1 MKQVIREKR
10 DRQTEEEAETE
21 TERKRKIPIAAIKYH
36 PGLAQCCDDNKY
48 DMLHKAACRVYNI
61 MCNLYF
67 TKYIKAMRRDVLT
80 E

>member
-10 DRQTEEEAETE
+10 ERQTEEEAETE

-48 DMLHKAACRVYNI
+48 DMLHEE
-61 MCNLYF
+61 
-67 TKYIKAMRRDVLT
+67 YIILCVSCISQII
-80 E
+80 